1 MATCGPARARPDGA
15 RRVPGMTTVLIV
27 RHGLT
32 ALTGLVL
39 AGRTPGVHLDE
50 RGLAQ
55 AAALGE
61 RLRPVPLAAVVT
73 SPLERCRETA
83 AALLA
88 DRQPPSP
95 LHVDER
101 LGEVRYGA
109 WTGRELKALRKEPLW
124 AVVQGQPSAAVFPG
138 GEGLAEMSGR
148 TVAAIR
154 AWNEELGPEATY
166 VVVSHGDVV
175 KAILAD
181 ALGLHL
187 DGFQRIAVD
196 PCSLSVVRY
205 GRLGTHV
212 ERVNDTGGGV
222 ASLEPARR
230 PARRAAGHPAA
241 RRAAGRRADGGRAR

>member
-1 MATCGPARARPDGA
+1 
-15 RRVPGMTTVLIV
+15 MTTVLIV

-88 DRQPPSP
+88 GREPPPP

-101 LGEVRYGA
+101 VGEVRYGA
-109 WTGRELKALRKEPLW
+109 WTGRELKALRKDPLW
-124 AVVQGQPSAAVFPG
+124 AVVQGHPSAAVFPD
-138 GEGLAEMSGR
+138 GEGLAGMSSR
-148 TVAAIR
+148 AVAAVR
-154 AWNEELGPEATY
+154 AWNAELGPDATY
-166 VVVSHGDVV
+166 ALVSHGDII

-187 DGFQRIAVD
+187 DGFQRLGVD
-196 PCSLSVVRY
+196 PCALSVVRY

-222 ASLEPARR
+222 AGLMPGPGRSPRGPAGRSPGR
-230 PARRAAGHPAA
+230 GPAA
-241 RRAAGRRADGGRAR
+241 RGPAR

>member
-1 MATCGPARARPDGA
+1 
-15 RRVPGMTTVLIV
+15 MTTVLLV

-32 ALTGLVL
+32 AFTGSVL
-39 AGRTPGVHLDE
+39 AGWTPGVHLDE

-61 RLRPVPLAAVVT
+61 RLRPVALTAVVT

-83 AALLA
+83 TALVA
-88 DRQPPSP
+88 GRQPPSP

-124 AVVQGQPSAAVFPG
+124 TVVQGHPSAAVFPG
-138 GEGLAEMSGR
+138 GEGLAEVSDR
-148 TVAAIR
+148 AVAAIR
-154 AWNEELGPEATY
+154 AWNQELGQDATY
-166 VVVSHGDVV
+166 AVVSHGDVI

-187 DGFQRIAVD
+187 DGFQRISVD

-222 ASLEPARR
+222 AGLEPARR
-230 PARRAAGHPAA
+230 PARRATAHPAA
-241 RRAAGRRADGGRAR
+241 RRAASRRADGGRAR